1 MIQPVVVAALIAV
14 TGSVVAIAARDGRL
28 VALGL
33 MVSMVAAVFVASPQP
48 APLAVL
54 FRILGS
60 LLAAYVLVAAAR
72 GQSIESEG
80 SGIGVLA
87 EMAAAAGAFSIGWF
101 IVPVQPITGP
111 LAAQAAGV
119 ALIAIAI
126 VPLTGRDVHRVGVSA
141 AVLVIGGS
149 LLLQAWAGSQSS
161 VGQIVLTALIV
172 AVAGATSLL
181 ISPAAAPATQPTM
194 AAARPA
200 TPALAGEIIEA
211 ADLDVASAQAVPEP
225 TGEAAPELAA
235 AAVIAPAGAAA
246 RGRRVSSTVPK
257 KAERAAARSS
267 EVPPPADTSPSPVRS
282 STIRSA
288 PYRSLRGESWT
299 DPSRPPGDV
308 TSAGETEEFEP
319 EMPPPFAPP
328 GRVRRLR
335 PREPRR

>member
-14 TGSVVAIAARDGRL
+14 AGGVVAITARDGRL

-33 MVSMVAAVFVASPQP
+33 MVAMVAAVFVASPQP
-48 APLAVL
+48 AVLAVL
-54 FRILGS
+54 FRVLGS
-60 LLAAYVLVAAAR
+60 LLAAYVLIAAAR
-72 GQSIESEG
+72 DQSIESEG

-111 LAAQAAGV
+111 LAAQAAGA
-119 ALIAIAI
+119 ALVAIAI
-126 VPLTGRDVHRVGVSA
+126 VPLTGRDVLRVGVAA

-161 VGQIVLTALIV
+161 VGQIFLTALIV

-181 ISPAAAPATQPTM
+181 ISPAAAPATQPAT
-194 AAARPA
+194 AAAQPA
-200 TPALAGEIIEA
+200 SPALAGEIREA
-211 ADLDVASAQAVPEP
+211 AGLDVARAEAVPESTGEAVPEP
-225 TGEAAPELAA
+225 AA
-235 AAVIAPAGAAA
+235 AAVIAPAGPGA
-246 RGRRVSSTVPK
+246 RGRRGSGTIPK
-257 KAERAAARSS
+257 KAARAAEQPSDASPMDAS
-267 EVPPPADTSPSPVRS
+267 PAPVRF
-282 STIRSA
+282 STIRTA
-288 PYRSLRGESWT
+288 PYRPLRGESWS
-299 DPSRPPGDV
+299 DPSRPPGNL
-308 TSAGETEEFEP
+308 TPAEETEEFEP